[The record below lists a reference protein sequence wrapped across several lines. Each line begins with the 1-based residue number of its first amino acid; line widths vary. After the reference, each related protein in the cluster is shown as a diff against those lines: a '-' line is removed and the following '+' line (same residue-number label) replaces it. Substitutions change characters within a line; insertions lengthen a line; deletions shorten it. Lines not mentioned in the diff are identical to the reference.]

1 MENDTDKN
9 NQSSEDK
16 KVKINQLK
24 YYVGTLLDPTK
35 EYSVKQGAF
44 EDDQDDLTV
53 YEKIIKDTKNSLYKN
68 QFSSSNDDTITIG
81 KVKNFFNYLEEGEV
95 LKIFLENSHAT
106 NINETEGE
114 ELTKKLKEKNFR
126 RCIENETY
134 KTHELRAIYENKEF
148 NTIVEGHLSKVSR
161 KIWGLLV
168 GSILEGEFLYIGNY
182 SEILS
187 EIVQEIDKK
196 YSNDPTGNRRLFIPP
211 IIPTLRNL
219 LIDLLFA
226 CRIMHSQI
234 SEIEKK
240 DSDSS
245 SAAEKEKQDSSQRRV
260 VTFKT
265 EDPLK
270 RELYIR
276 GSNSLEHRQ
285 ADIFEKIMNL
295 LISMTLIDFCYIVDK
310 EKIEKLLS
318 LAKLCEH
325 TKTQEEGD
333 PVYEEYK
340 FLHQVYGEDDLKFGN
355 YLKAIEVKASTL
367 IYQSII
373 NPQKEG
379 KYKYLKDTYF
389 IIDDKSYET
398 SEIDLLKKYQKEIKS
413 LPKEEAK
420 ILLTTEE
427 SGDLEKYNKFIK
439 QSQANRSFWEKELE
453 KIDSYSSISQIK
465 NNSSLMRKDDIPIV
479 GLLRLIKNI
488 RALYKNESQE
498 NSSINMIEY
507 TEVLGNT
514 LKKLQDFIS
523 KYRDITPAY
532 EKKLEFHSSF
542 YKIDDVNIFISS
554 YGDRPINITYLESI
568 YREANMVY
576 REWLVEMMQREAERV
591 SHIGENFKKTIERKL
606 KDFKST
612 LDKEMSNTKRENIS
626 LLGLFAAIMAF
637 VSTTVGS
644 FKIVNSIWE
653 LLIVTGSVYALMGL
667 MASFLFYKKVD
678 YYVSEYYNKGNG
690 KTRREESRTEI
701 EDKDL
706 KSEDKDLE
714 PENQDAKANPYK
726 NGYSGLIIS
735 IVIAIAL
742 VIFGTIMKQCS
753 QGSHNSAN
761 TVNGSPN
768 QQIILLPSTDI
779 DILNTPS
786 GANSRNSSSY
796 NSKKVNQ
803 TNSTKV
809 ESNQINSEGEKIFD
823 GS

>member
-35 EYSVKQGAF
+35 EYFVKQGAF

-106 NINETEGE
+106 NIEGE

-134 KTHELRAIYENKEF
+134 KTHELRAIYENKES

-285 ADIFEKIMNL
+285 ADIFEKIMSL

-340 FLHQVYGEDDLKFGN
+340 FLHQVYGENDLKFGN

-373 NPQKEG
+373 NPQKKD

-398 SEIDLLKKYQKEIKS
+398 SEADLLRKHKYVIKAV
-413 LPKEEAK
+413 PEEETK

-439 QSQANRSFWEKELE
+439 QSQDNRSFWEKELE

-465 NNSSLMRKDDIPIV
+465 DNRSLTRKDVPIV
-479 GLLRLIKNI
+479 GLLRLIKKI
-488 RALYKNESQE
+488 RTLYENESKENESKE

-507 TEVLGNT
+507 TEVIGNI

-523 KYRDITPAY
+523 KHRDITPAY

-576 REWLVEMMQREAERV
+576 RKWLVEMMQREAKRASERFTKE
-591 SHIGENFKKTIERKL
+591 IKKNIKKKQR
-606 KDFKST
+606 DFKST
-612 LDKEMSNTKRENIS
+612 LDEEMSNTKRENIS
-626 LLGLFAAIMAF
+626 ILGLFAAIMAF
-637 VSTTVGS
+637 VSTTVSS

-690 KTRREESRTEI
+690 KTRREESRTET

-706 KSEDKDLE
+706 KTEDKD
-714 PENQDAKANPYK
+714 AKVNPYK

-742 VIFGTIMKQCS
+742 IIFGTIMKQYS
-753 QGSHNSAN
+753 QGSHNSAD

-768 QQIILLPSTDI
+768 QKIILFPSTDI

-786 GANSRNSSSY
+786 GGNSRKSSSY

-823 GS
+823 GN